1 MKCSVVF
8 LVCLTLLVGCS
19 SSGDS
24 AENSEEQDEADQAID
39 TAVLP
44 EQFADMDPADAA
56 RRGPNGIGEARD
68 VFHEL
73 LSRHGL
79 IDREVV
85 DLPNGVRTIT
95 TSEDPEVA
103 ALIRLHVRQ
112 MVARFAE
119 GMPVRRWDPLYAELI
134 KHHEAILIEFED
146 VPGGLSVVETSD
158 DPQVVL
164 LIRQHAHRGVSEFV
178 ERGFDRASEPTPLP
192 EGYER

>member
-8 LVCLTLLVGCS
+8 MVCVTLLVGCS

-24 AENSEEQDEADQAID
+24 AENSEEQAEAEHDAD
-39 TAVLP
+39 TAALP
-44 EQFADMDPADAA
+44 EEFAGMAPADAA
-56 RRGPNGIGEARD
+56 RRGPSGIGEARD

-178 ERGFDRASEPTPLP
+178 ERGFDRASEPTPMP